1 MVKYTSLTRLENEVM
16 KVILMRVG
24 LLTCLA
30 LGWFHGEAFA
40 EVEQPSQCAS
50 YGEIKQKQNP
60 SLQHVNCLL
69 TNAALEADIPPEVVK
84 AIATKESGATEDNRI
99 WSQFDNEGKPRIS
112 QDGGI
117 GLMQITNQSTYDQ
130 ERLKYDVYYNIQT
143 GVRILSDMYNRT
155 DLPKIKGVGREIIE
169 NWYFPVMAYNGTKPV
184 NSPLYQST
192 GEKNTEAYQEKVFA
206 LIEYYS
212 FVNDSKLKLGQ
223 FPFTTEDFD
232 YDVSQDE
239 NIKFSKKE
247 YALTDQLHSSTY
259 SFKLGNK
266 VTVTGDGVNLRSQP
280 GTSSTISTLAKD
292 TALVVNGGF
301 KYDQDSG
308 SERQFVW
315 YPVSTLD
322 QQSAGYISSAYL
334 MKSYTPGKVMNV
346 SMSTDKA
353 SPQTEGTPVTLT
365 ATSEGSIEPE
375 YRFYVR
381 DEKGTL
387 TMLQEYG
394 SSNKVTWTPKS
405 KGTYTLIVHAKDK
418 SKSGANSYYEA
429 RTERTYQVEAEKV
442 TKVIMSTDKASPQT
456 EGTSVTLTAT
466 SEGSSEPE
474 YRFYVRDEKGT
485 LTMLQ
490 EYGSSNKVTWIPQS
504 KGTYTL
510 IVHAKDKS
518 KSGANSYYEA
528 RTEKT
533 YQVEAGKVTEVSM
546 STDKA
551 SPQTEG
557 TPVTLT
563 ATSEGSIEP
572 EYRFYVRDEK
582 GTLTML
588 QEYGSSNKVTWI
600 PQSKGTYTLI
610 VHAKDKSNSGAN
622 SYYEARMD
630 TSYAIN

>member
-1 MVKYTSLTRLENEVM
+1 M

-40 EVEQPSQCAS
+40 EIEQPSQCAS

-99 WSQFDNEGKPRIS
+99 WSQFDNEGNPRVS

-130 ERLKYDVYYNIQT
+130 ERLKYDIYYNIQV
-143 GVRILSDMYNRT
+143 GVQILSNMYNRT
-155 DLPKIKGVGREIIE
+155 DLPKIKGAGREIIE

-232 YDVSQDE
+232 YDISQDE
-239 NIKFSKKE
+239 NIKFLKKE
-247 YALTDQLHSSTY
+247 YTLTDQLH
-259 SFKLGNK
+259 
-266 VTVTGDGVNLRSQP
+266 
-280 GTSSTISTLAKD
+280 
-292 TALVVNGGF
+292 
-301 KYDQDSG
+301 
-308 SERQFVW
+308 
-315 YPVSTLD
+315 
-322 QQSAGYISSAYL
+322 SSAYL
-334 MKSYTPGKVMNV
+334 MKSYTPGKVTNV
-346 SMSTDKA
+346 SMSTDKI

-365 ATSEGSIEPE
+365 ATSEGSSEPE

-381 DEKGTL
+381 DGKGTL
-387 TMLQEYG
+387 TTLQEYG
-394 SSNKVTWTPKS
+394 SSNTVTWTPQSKGTYTLIVHAKDKS
-405 KGTYTLIVHAKDK
+405 KSGANSYYEARTEKTYQIEAGKVTKVSMSTDKASPQAEGTSVTLTATSEGSSEPEYRFYVRDGKGTLITLQEYESSNKVTWIPQTQGTYTLIVHAKDK

-429 RTERTYQVEAEKV
+429 RTERTYQVEAGKV
-442 TKVIMSTDKASPQT
+442 TKVSMSTDKASPQT

-474 YRFYVRDEKGT
+474 YRFYVRDGKGT
-485 LTMLQ
+485 LTTLQ
-490 EYGSSNKVTWIPQS
+490 EYGSSNKVTWTPQS

-528 RTEKT
+528 R
-533 YQVEAGKVTEVSM
+533 
-546 STDKA
+546 
-551 SPQTEG
+551 
-557 TPVTLT
+557 
-563 ATSEGSIEP
+563 
-572 EYRFYVRDEK
+572 
-582 GTLTML
+582 
-588 QEYGSSNKVTWI
+588 
-600 PQSKGTYTLI
+600 
-610 VHAKDKSNSGAN
+610 
-622 SYYEARMD
+622 MD
-630 TSYAIN
+630 TSYTIN

>member
-1 MVKYTSLTRLENEVM
+1 M
-16 KVILMRVG
+16 KVILMGVA

-69 TNAALEADIPPEVVK
+69 TNAALEANIPPEVVK
-84 AIATKESGATEDNRI
+84 AVATKESGATEESRI

-117 GLMQITNQSTYDQ
+117 GLMQITNHSTYDQ
-130 ERLKYDVYYNIQT
+130 ERLKYDIYYNIQA
-143 GVRILSDMYNRT
+143 GVQILSNMYSRT
-155 DLPKIKGVGREIIE
+155 DLPKIKGAGRETIE
-169 NWYFPVMAYNGTKPV
+169 NWYFPVMAYNGIKPV
-184 NSPLYQST
+184 NSPLYQFT
-192 GEKNTEAYQEKVFA
+192 GERNTEAYQEKVFA

-212 FVNDSKLKLGQ
+212 FVDDPKLKLGK
-223 FPFTTEDFD
+223 FPFATEDFS

-239 NIKFSKKE
+239 NIKFLKKE
-247 YALTDQLHSSTY
+247 YTLTDELHSSAY
-259 SFKLGNK
+259 NFVLGNK
-266 VTVTGDGVNLRSQP
+266 VTVTGDVANLRSQP
-280 GTSSTISTLAKD
+280 GTPSDASKLVKGTTLIVD
-292 TALVVNGGF
+292 GDF
-301 KYDQDSG
+301 KYNQDSS

-322 QQSAGYISSAYL
+322 QQLTGYISSAYL
-334 MKSYTPGKVMNV
+334 MKSYIPGKVTKV

-353 SPQTEGTPVTLT
+353 SPQTEGTPITMT
-365 ATSEGSIEPE
+365 ATSEGSSDPE

-394 SSNKVTWTPKS
+394 TSNKVTWTPQS

-429 RTERTYQVEAEKV
+429 RAEKTYQVEAGKV
-442 TKVIMSTDKASPQT
+442 TKVTMSTDKASPQT
-456 EGTSVTLTAT
+456 EGTPITVTAT
-466 SEGSSEPE
+466 SEGSSDPE

-490 EYGSSNKVTWIPQS
+490 EYGTSNKVTWTPQSKGTYTLIVHAKDKSKSGANSYYEARAEKTYQVEAEKVTKVSMSTDMASPQTEGTPITVTATSEGSSDPEYRFYVRDEKGTLTTLQEYGTSNKVTWIPQS

-528 RTEKT
+528 RI
-533 YQVEAGKVTEVSM
+533 Y
-546 STDKA
+546 
-551 SPQTEG
+551 
-557 TPVTLT
+557 T
-563 ATSEGSIEP
+563 A
-572 EYRFYVRDEK
+572 
-582 GTLTML
+582 
-588 QEYGSSNKVTWI
+588 
-600 PQSKGTYTLI
+600 YTI
-610 VHAKDKSNSGAN
+610 K
-622 SYYEARMD
+622 
-630 TSYAIN
+630 